1 MRSKRR
7 LVWFIPGSVY
17 FFVCQVKLSSDVDA
31 TVPTA
36 VLAMSSKKT
45 LSIRDDSQALKS
57 TLEFLRRHELHASE
71 TALVEELSAC
81 LGEGGRVDYGNDES
95 AGNHGNSDV
104 FEDVLNVSDI
114 ADDEDDDD
122 EDDVDD
128 DEDGGWEAS
137 ILTRLMSVNLNG
149 QAMTAII
156 PPDDSEDESRRAIS
170 SIAPYDIPTGVTHEE
185 VLAHWRREGA
195 AACEYEDPEDEGFHR
210 ASIARHD
217 VQKYIV
223 DSFQTTEDLKIEE
236 DRNAT
241 LLAAEHADGNVRF
254 SPEQKSGTVDG
265 VSDAEKSKC
274 VRVLDRG
281 GSFSFADVSASAP
294 PEDGVET
301 PIPAGWVEKSRE
313 TFETFD
319 LKVYHRPKRTGFEN
333 SKDFAMKYGDIVANR
348 YRIVEGIGK
357 AAFSKTVRA
366 QDLQTDTPVCLK
378 IVKNNKDYM
387 DQGLD
392 EIKLL
397 KLMNDKDPNDE
408 HGILRMLD
416 YFYFKEHLF
425 IVSELLRANLYEFQK
440 YDMETSDVS
449 YFSLARIQS
458 VAKQVLK
465 SLKFMHDLN
474 LIHCDLKPENV
485 LMRSYADCTVKVI
498 DFGSSCFTTDQMSS
512 YAQSRAYRAPEV
524 IIGAKYSQK
533 ADIWSLGCILA
544 ELYTGQVLFRNSS
557 VPTLLARMVS
567 IRGPFDPRLLCSG
580 TQSHKFFTREG
591 FLYET
596 EDMSGSVVVLRPK
609 RTCLQKR
616 IGANDE
622 DFIDFIEKLLATN
635 PACRLS
641 AGEALEHPWMK
652 KSLSDVVAHKAAE
665 KSLVDA
671 L

>member
-1 MRSKRR
+1 
-7 LVWFIPGSVY
+7 
-17 FFVCQVKLSSDVDA
+17 
-31 TVPTA
+31 
-36 VLAMSSKKT
+36 MSSKKT
-45 LSIRDDSQALKS
+45 LSIRDDSLALKA
-57 TLEFLRRHELHASE
+57 TLEFLRRHELSASE
-71 TALVEELSAC
+71 SALVEELSVC
-81 LGEGGRVDYGNDES
+81 MSEDGRIGGDNYEIVGNNEND
-95 AGNHGNSDV
+95 DV
-104 FEDVLNVSDI
+104 FEEALNVSDI
-114 ADDEDDDD
+114 ADDDNDDD
-122 EDDVDD
+122 EDDE
-128 DEDGGWEAS
+128 EDSGWEAS
-137 ILTRLMSVNLNG
+137 TLTRLMSVNLNG
-149 QAMTAII
+149 QAMTAMI
-156 PPDDSEDESRRAIS
+156 PQDNTENDDARPVSNIP
-170 SIAPYDIPTGVTHEE
+170 PYDIPSGLTHDE
-185 VLAHWRREGA
+185 VLAFWRREGA
-195 AACEYEDPEDEGFHR
+195 AACEYDSPEDEGFDR

-217 VQKYIV
+217 VQKYLV
-223 DSFQTTEDLKIEE
+223 DSFQTPEDLKIK
-236 DRNAT
+236 DDYGAT
-241 LLAAEHADGNVRF
+241 SLAEEHADGNVRF
-254 SPEQKSGTVDG
+254 SPETKSGTVDG
-265 VSDAEKSKC
+265 VSDADKSKC
-274 VRVLDRG
+274 ARVLDRG
-281 GSFSFADVSASAP
+281 ESFSFADVSASAP

-301 PIPAGWVEKSRE
+301 PIPSGWVEKSRESE

-319 LKVYHRPKRTGFEN
+319 LKVYHRANRTGFEN
-333 SKDFAMKYGDIVANR
+333 SKDFAMKHGDIVANR
-348 YRIVEGIGK
+348 YRIIEGIGR

-366 QDLQTDTPVCLK
+366 QDLLTDKPVCLK

-397 KLMNDKDPNDE
+397 KLMNNKDPNDE

-440 YDMETSDVS
+440 YDMETADVS
-449 YFSLARIQS
+449 YFSLQRIQS
-458 VAKQVLK
+458 VAKQVLN
-465 SLKFMHDLN
+465 SLKFMHELN

-485 LMRSYADCTVKVI
+485 LMCSYADCTVKVI

-567 IRGPFDPRLLCSG
+567 IRGPFDPRLLCCG

-596 EDMSGSVVVLRPK
+596 EEMSGSVVVLRPK

-616 IGANDE
+616 VGADDD
-622 DFIDFIEKLLATN
+622 DFIDFLEKLLAVN
-635 PACRLS
+635 PADRLS
-641 AGEALEHPWMK
+641 ASEALEHPWMNK
-652 KSLSDVVAHKAAE
+652 NLSDVSAHKAAE